1 MRRRANGQDSR
12 LFHIQSRR
20 VSVSRDLRGGGSWI
34 ERGTAAYGGTVV
46 QHTCTGVGTGG
57 SVKGTVGVEF
67 GGTDS
72 RVKLYAQG
80 GLDCTLGSSALLS
93 VSAER
98 RDRECT
104 VRLTEITRNGSCAT
118 QGG

>member
-34 ERGTAAYGGTVV
+34 GNEAQQRTVV

>member
-1 MRRRANGQDSR
+1 MTPFVLSCRSLEAMLRRRANGQDSR

-34 ERGTAAYGGTVV
+34 GNEAQQRTVV

-57 SVKGTVGVEF
+57 SQRYTGRVGVEF

-93 VSAER
+93 VSDAIGSA
-98 RDRECT
+98 
-104 VRLTEITRNGSCAT
+104 RLD
-118 QGG
+118 